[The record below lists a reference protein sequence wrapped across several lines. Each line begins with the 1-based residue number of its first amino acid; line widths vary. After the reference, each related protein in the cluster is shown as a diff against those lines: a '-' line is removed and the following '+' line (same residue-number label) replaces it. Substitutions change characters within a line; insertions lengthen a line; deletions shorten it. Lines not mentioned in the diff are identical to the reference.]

1 MTQSPY
7 TEPPRRPRNSKKSNR
22 PRIIAASVVGLVAVV
37 GLFILFSGSA
47 EETAAPPAAI
57 TNATADGDGTTEVTF
72 VDGTLTVV
80 ENTRL
85 VLQPFDTAQEEMEFV
100 IQEEDAPNFDIAHMQ
115 SHSSVALPTRI
126 YYEREGDTLVAK
138 YKEDAPVNSQ
148 QQEGS

>member
-1 MTQSPY
+1 MTQPPY

-22 PRIIAASVVGLVAVV
+22 PRIIAASVIGLVAVV
-37 GLFILFSGSA
+37 GLFILFSGSSEQIA
-47 EETAAPPAAI
+47 PPPAAI
-57 TNATADGDGTTEVTF
+57 TNATADGDGVDEVTF

-85 VLQPFDTAQEEMEFV
+85 VLQPFDPESAEMEFV
-100 IQEEDAPNFDIAHMQ
+100 IRQDDASNFDIAHMQ
-115 SHSSVALPTRI
+115 SHSAVALPTRI
-126 YYEREGDTLVAK
+126 YYEREGETLLAK